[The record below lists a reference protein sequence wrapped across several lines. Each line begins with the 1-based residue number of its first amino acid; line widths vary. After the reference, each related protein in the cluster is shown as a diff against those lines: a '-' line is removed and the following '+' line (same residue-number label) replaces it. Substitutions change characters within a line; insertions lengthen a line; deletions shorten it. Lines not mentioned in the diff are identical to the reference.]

1 MRSIYLNSVLHIWN
15 STGDSE
21 KQRVMSQLA
30 HKYGSHYT
38 HEQFLDHLET
48 RYRSRFF
55 SYVLPSLPVRRAISY
70 QA

>member
-1 MRSIYLNSVLHIWN
+1 MRSIYLDSVLHIWN
-15 STGDSE
+15 STGDKE
-21 KQRVMSQLA
+21 KEMVMSQLT

-55 SYVLPSLPVRRAISY
+55 SYVLPSLPARRAISY

>member
-1 MRSIYLNSVLHIWN
+1 MRSIYLDSVLHIWN
-15 STGDSE
+15 STGDRE
-21 KQRVMSQLA
+21 RQMVMSQLA

-48 RYRSRFF
+48 IYRSRFF
-55 SYVLPSLPVRRAISY
+55 SYVLPSLPARRAIGY